1 MAIDLKNYAP
11 ALAYGA
17 TVSDAGETVTG
28 NVTVSGTLGVTGVA
42 TFTSAPVFTAAPTGQ
57 FKLSA
62 TASGGTTRTLTAANS
77 GSLNLFDSAAGI
89 TYTLPAPSVGLYYD
103 FLWTTLQTSSA
114 HVVVTDAGTTF
125 LQGSITMFS
134 GENVTPSAT
143 LGPKQF
149 AGNGSSHVKTT
160 TNGTTTG
167 GGIGGWM
174 RFVCTSATLWTV
186 TGVINSPSGSLA
198 TPFST

>member
-1 MAIDLKNYAP
+1 MAIDQKNYDP
-11 ALAYGA
+11 ALMYGA
-17 TVSDAGETVTG
+17 NESNAGQTVTG
-28 NVTVSGTLGVTGVA
+28 NLSVSGTSTLTGA
-42 TFTSAPVFTAAPTGQ
+42 ITTSAAIVGNRKT
-57 FKLSA
+57 A

-89 TYTLPAPSVGLYYD
+89 TYTLPAPVVGLYYD
-103 FLWTTLQTSSA
+103 FIWTTLQTSSA

-149 AGNGSSHVKTT
+149 AGNGSSHIKTT

-186 TGVINSPSGSLA
+186 TGVINSPSGSIA

>member
-1 MAIDLKNYAP
+1 MAIDQKNYDP
-11 ALAYGA
+11 ALMYGA
-17 TVSDAGETVTG
+17 NESNAGQTATG
-28 NVTVSGTLGVTGVA
+28 NLSVSGTSTLTGA
-42 TFTSAPVFTAAPTGQ
+42 ITTSAAIVGNRLT
-57 FKLSA
+57 A

-89 TYTLPAPSVGLYYD
+89 TYTLPAPVVGLYYD
-103 FLWTTLQTSSA
+103 FIWTTLQTSSA

-149 AGNGSSHVKTT
+149 AGNGSSHIKTT

-186 TGVINSPSGSLA
+186 TGVINSPSGSIA

>member
-1 MAIDLKNYAP
+1 MTQYIEYYDPNIAINGFNTQKNARFEGTV
-11 ALAYGA
+11 ALVGA
-17 TVSDAGETVTG
+17 
-28 NVTVSGTLGVTGVA
+28 A
-42 TFTSAPVFTAAPTGQ
+42 TFTAAPVFTAAPTGQ
-57 FKLSA
+57 FKKTA

-89 TYTLPAPSVGLYYD
+89 TYTLPAPVVGLYYD
-103 FLWTTLQTSSA
+103 FLWTVLQTSSA

-125 LQGSITMFS
+125 LQGSVGMFS

-149 AGNGSSHVKTT
+149 AGNGTSHIKTT
-160 TNGTTTG
+160 TNATTTG

-174 RFVCTSATLWTV
+174 RFVCTAATLWTV
-186 TGVINSPSGSLA
+186 TGVINSPSGSIA

>member
-1 MAIDLKNYAP
+1 MATDLKNYEP
-11 ALAYGA
+11 ALMAGA
-17 TVSDAGETVTG
+17 VISNAGFTTTG
-28 NVTVSGTLGVTGVA
+28 NGTVSGTLAVTGA
-42 TFTSAPVFTAAPTGQ
+42 STLTGAITTSAAIIGNRLT
-57 FKLSA
+57 A

-89 TYTLPAPSVGLYYD
+89 TYTLPAPVVGLYYD
-103 FLWTTLQTSSA
+103 FIWTTLQTSSA

-125 LQGSITMFS
+125 LQGSVAMLS

-149 AGNGSSHVKTT
+149 AGNGSSHIKTT

-174 RFVCTSATLWTV
+174 RFVCTAATLWTV
-186 TGVINSPSGSLA
+186 TGVINSPSGSIA

>member
-1 MAIDLKNYAP
+1 MAIDQKNYDP
-11 ALAYGA
+11 ALMYGA
-17 TVSDAGETVTG
+17 TESNAGQTVTG
-28 NVTVSGTLGVTGVA
+28 NLSVSGTSTLTGA
-42 TFTSAPVFTAAPTGQ
+42 ITTSAAIVGNRST
-57 FKLSA
+57 A

-89 TYTLPAPSVGLYYD
+89 TYTLPAPVVGLYYD
-103 FLWTTLQTSSA
+103 FLWVTLQTSSA
-114 HVVVTDAGTTF
+114 HVVVTDAGTTL

-134 GENVTPSAT
+134 GEDVTPSST

-149 AGNGSSHVKTT
+149 AGNGSSHIKTT

-174 RFVCTSATLWTV
+174 RFVCTSATKWTV
-186 TGVINSPSGSLA
+186 TGCINSPSGSLA

>member
-1 MAIDLKNYAP
+1 MAIDQKNYDP
-11 ALAYGA
+11 ALMYGA
-17 TVSDAGETVTG
+17 TESNAGQTVTG
-28 NVTVSGTLGVTGVA
+28 NLSVSGTSTLTGA
-42 TFTSAPVFTAAPTGQ
+42 ITTSAAIVGNRKT
-57 FKLSA
+57 A

-89 TYTLPAPSVGLYYD
+89 TYTLPAPVVGLYYD
-103 FLWTTLQTSSA
+103 FIWTTLQTSSA

-149 AGNGSSHVKTT
+149 AGNGSSHIKTT

-186 TGVINSPSGSLA
+186 TGVINSPSGSIA